1 MKMCEGNPSKWP
13 TVAPHAFWAD
23 RVTTRK
29 STGHTPFY
37 MAHGI
42 EPLLPFDITLATFLV
57 PDVAKPLTTT
67 ELITIRMCQL
77 QKCAIDL
84 AAIHDN
90 VIRSRFASVRQFEC
104 TFENTIHDHDFKP
117 GALVLVRNSAI
128 ETDLGRKSK
137 PRYLGPMVVIRRT
150 PNGAYRLSELDGT
163 ISKLR
168 FAAFRLVPYHTRSR
182 KSIPVTRLIEHEELI
197 KIHLDEDNDGAAE
210 DTDNS
215 TDSEVSD
222 T

>member
-1 MKMCEGNPSKWP
+1 MKTCEGNPSKWP

-23 RVTTRK
+23 RITTRK

-42 EPLLPFDITLATFLV
+42 DPLLPFDITLATFLV
-57 PDVAKPLTTT
+57 LDVAKPLTTT
-67 ELITIRMCQL
+67 ELIAIRTRQL
-77 QKCAIDL
+77 QKHAIDL
-84 AAIHDN
+84 AAIHGN
-90 VIRSRFASVRQFEC
+90 IVCSRFASVRQFEC
-104 TFENTIHDHDFKP
+104 TFENTIRDYDFRP
-117 GALVLVRNSAI
+117 GALVLVCNSAI
-128 ETDLGRKSK
+128 ETNLGHKSK

-150 PNGAYRLSELDGT
+150 PNGAYRLAELDST

-182 KSIPVTRLIEHEELI
+182 TSIPVTRLIEREELI

-210 DTDNS
+210 DTESS
-215 TDSEVSD
+215 TASEVSD
-222 T
+222 A